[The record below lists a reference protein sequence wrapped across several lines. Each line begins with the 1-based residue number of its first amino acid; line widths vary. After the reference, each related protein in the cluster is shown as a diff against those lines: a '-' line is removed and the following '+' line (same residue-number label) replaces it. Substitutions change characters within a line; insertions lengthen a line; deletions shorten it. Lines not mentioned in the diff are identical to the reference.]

1 MLAAVGSYIICR
13 SSFVPGLYS
22 EYGYEKRL
30 TMLEAEFPGANILLH
45 KLGKLPKVLHIF
57 FWVFFVAVLISDLM
71 LYVVSTTVWFW
82 YSTRHWNGSTHDRSD
97 SWYIPLCHHILKQDF
112 FWCLLY
118 TILWC
123 STVISVW
130 RPSTMDAVRIWCM
143 PWHVWKLLWKLYTDQ
158 YWMNAVCAWNLPP
171 ETKNKKYREN
181 GI

>member
-1 MLAAVGSYIICR
+1 MFQACTVSMDTR
-13 SSFVPGLYS
+13 SDWQCWKLNFLEPIFCCINWENFRRCCTSFF
-22 EYGYEKRL
+22 
-30 TMLEAEFPGANILLH
+30 EF
-45 KLGKLPKVLHIF
+45 
-57 FWVFFVAVLISDLM
+57 FFVAVLISDLM

-82 YSTRHWNGSTHDRSD
+82 YSMRHWNGSTHDRSD

-130 RPSTMDAVRIWCM
+130 RPTTMDTVRIWCM